1 MVSYFWTHLSLLY
14 VPKLCRLVCLF
25 DICLTNWRLI
35 VGPLVAIS
43 SLSCLSSPW
52 YAVSPEPSQ
61 CVIYSI
67 STPAPSPSCWTQPK
81 TCRVQPPT
89 HGAVWLKCHAAFFT
103 YYSCRVAMGGSGT
116 DSTDSH
122 LFEAK
127 AVDTLLRPNC
137 PLFYC
142 CQAEKC
148 QKSHVNTA
156 RSPGPQ
162 RR

>member
-25 DICLTNWRLI
+25 DICLTNWWLI

-103 YYSCRVAMGGSGT
+103 YYSCIVARGALAQIPLTDICLSRQLSTLFLFLTVLCSMLSGREMQEIPSNLT
-116 DSTDSH
+116 LRH
-122 LFEAK
+122 LG
-127 AVDTLLRPNC
+127 T
-137 PLFYC
+137 
-142 CQAEKC
+142 
-148 QKSHVNTA
+148 QK
-156 RSPGPQ
+156 R
-162 RR
+162 